1 MKKLFILAACALT
14 AAGLVTSSFGQVQVA
29 GTLQVDVDATGS
41 PVGAVA
47 YLTNSGAMGGVF
59 LASNNGLTNV
69 TPQIIALG
77 GDGTRGVLLDGN
89 QVSLRHFTD
98 TAGTTVMLPPTQLT
112 GANPMFSVEVWM
124 YKATINDETGPVAWG
139 TRTTGQNVSC
149 NWGRNTGW
157 GGFSWQGGG
166 YDYGWASVPTVG
178 TWHHLAW
185 TYDGAGN
192 LKLYRDGVLDKAAT
206 QTSVLNVNPAY
217 NIVLGVQHNNS
228 QTAFTGHAAGVL
240 GKVRIHDGVLDASQ
254 VASNYAYE
262 APSFTNGTPA
272 SVLATAPLH
281 RFSFNLPP
289 TNNAIGL
296 TVPDTGTGG
305 ATNGSAV
312 IQGTTWAA
320 AAIPSFDGTQLVLP
334 AYGGNSAATNGYVD
348 MPNYMIS
355 PLASANG
362 GPGQLSLELWVNVT
376 AAATWCEL
384 VYLGN
389 CANGE
394 INGPGTLSTGGANG
408 INIPAQ
414 ISGNAEQSGFRS
426 TDVGNWTISARFI
439 GSRKHIVVTWD
450 EASNLVKIYHEGI
463 QVGQFVVTGKMNT
476 VTDVNNWLGRSGWN
490 DPDCPANYREFRI
503 YNRVLSAA
511 EVRHDYLVGPL
522 DAGDATALT
531 WNGNV
536 DGNWDASTYNWLAGA
551 TSTNFTDG
559 SAVRFDDNATGTTT
573 VNLAATVSPKSTLAV
588 NSSKNYTFGGTGKIT
603 GSSGLAK
610 AGSGTLTFTGAVAND
625 YTGPNVIGGGKVIV
639 SSLANGGSPSALGA
653 SSANPTNLVLADG
666 TLSYQGSPVAI
677 DRGYL
682 AASPTS
688 TLEVQNGLTLSGT
701 LGAANASGFV
711 KSGPGTLTY
720 AATGSNILSGGNY
733 PGYNVARGTVIFDGT
748 AGAQTNRTG
757 GELWVGASTAYS
769 GNLIVSNSTLLSDSW
784 VSIGRGNGFIGNSST
799 MKLENGNLIIA
810 GNGLSLGYS
819 AGLTNL
825 VSPSLTLNGAST
837 IFMPGYTHIAESAG
851 STATVYLNGTSW
863 IRNSRTLLGMSA
875 GSTGALYIAN
885 STAITNVGGYTSI
898 GTGAGSGSAVG
909 GVGTMVVKDNGA
921 YYSTG
926 DFNVSDTA
934 YSIGQCD
941 IMNNAAVTTGAGYV
955 GKAAGCVGVLNIS
968 GGSLTAPGANFQV
981 GQYGQGTIN
990 QSGGVITIGG
1000 WPSIG
1005 RYAAGV
1011 GILNV
1016 SGGTF
1021 AQTNA
1026 TTDLMIPEEGTATL
1040 NVSGTG
1046 LVSLAGR
1053 LRMGNVGYPNG
1064 TVNLDGGTIVT
1075 KRVWTA
1081 AFGNTSFYF
1090 NGGLLQA
1097 AAGAD
1102 SDFMSGLSYASVLSG
1117 GARIDSAGNDII
1129 IAQDLNTDGTG
1140 GGLAK
1145 LGAGSL
1151 TLSGYLFHT
1160 GPTVVS
1166 AGKLALTTR
1175 DSSTGNITVA
1185 DGAEVSVEVKDSPG
1199 TSIKPLNLTAGSTMG
1214 ATLTVSLGNAFGNPT
1229 TAPIDVSSGGGTFTA
1244 NGTIT
1249 VNIDPSSSLSATG
1262 EVALISYSTLA
1273 GSPTF
1278 VLGTLPPGV
1287 FGYLTNDTAASPK
1300 FIGVVVTSI
1309 KLPRWEGLA
1318 GGTWDIQVTTNWIDM
1333 GTLLPEYYYQGSR
1346 AVFDDQAL
1354 GTTSVNL
1361 VTNVAPGGVV
1371 VSNSTLSYT
1380 INGVGRIGGSA
1391 GLTKL
1396 GTSSLTLST
1405 TNNNYTGATLID
1417 EGGTLVATVPNN
1429 LGTNSAL
1436 VISNAATLSLG
1447 TNSQKF
1453 KSVTLA
1459 NGTISASGA
1468 IVTAPSLNLDNGS
1481 VGAVLAGGTL
1491 STFGTNTDL
1500 VTVLGSN
1507 TYTGRTVLG
1516 GSTLAVPSLANGGLA
1531 SGVGTSSANPTN
1543 LVFSGGGLSYTG
1555 PAATTDRGYTVAN
1568 GGTFSVSG
1576 ALTLL
1581 GQVSAS
1587 AGTFYKGGPAT
1598 LTYAR
1603 IGTNTLTAG
1612 NYQIGQETV
1621 LFDGGAS
1628 TPANYLQ
1635 TNRINGDL
1643 WVGYDQVN
1651 AGAMILT
1658 NTSLG
1663 VSSWLAIDRG
1673 NGTVGSSSKMTLYD
1687 SVLTCGN
1694 MSLGYANGIV
1704 GNLSF
1709 PVLTLLGNSS
1719 FTSANQCFIGESGGA
1734 DATIIVAGTSKLT
1747 LTANWFALGNA
1758 GKGTLILSNYARAT
1772 FPADYN
1778 LGDITDGNGT
1788 LYLSDH
1794 ATNLGLTL
1802 YVAKGAN
1809 SVGVVNQSGGYL
1821 GKVASGGGDWRIAN
1835 NATAVG
1841 TYNLSGGVFEPQN
1854 NFQIGAYGSGT
1865 WNQSGG
1871 IANCGSFPVVARFVG
1886 AVGTMTVSGG
1896 IFNQTATGNLLII
1909 GEEATGSLTVS
1920 NAGTVNCL
1928 GGLSI
1933 GHTATGNGTVNLDG
1947 GQLVTRIVQSP
1958 GAALGGSG
1966 TFNFNG
1972 GTLAA
1977 NANNATFMTGLTV
1990 ANVLAGGAVI
2000 DSTNY
2005 SITIAQPLVADTLS
2019 TGGGLTKLGPGVL
2032 TLSGANTYTGLTV
2045 VSNGALVVNGSIAG
2059 PATVKA
2065 GASLGGNGTIS
2076 GTLTVE
2082 AGGAVSAGTS
2092 IGALTLGA
2100 SPVLN
2105 GIVSAEVNRN
2115 GGTPLADLITVTGN
2129 PIAYSGTL
2137 VVTNTGTNLVAGD
2150 TFKLFQATGYSGAF
2164 TLVSAT
2170 PGQVVTWNTA
2180 NLTVNGTITVATAV
2194 PALPSTPTNIVSVV
2208 VGRNL
2213 DLSWPSD
2220 YTGWILQSQTNA
2232 INIGLSTNWV
2242 TVPGSSTTNHVVIPI
2257 DPANGS
2263 AFFRLRYP

>member
-59 LASNNGLTNV
+59 LASNNGVAAV

-166 YDYGWASVPTVG
+166 YDYGWASVPTAG

-192 LKLYRDGVLDKAAT
+192 LSLYRDGVLDKTAT

-217 NIVLGVQHNNS
+217 NIVLGVQH
-228 QTAFTGHAAGVL
+228 AGTGWFGFASGVL
-240 GKVRIHDGVLDASQ
+240 ARVRIHDGVLDASQ

-262 APSFTNGTPA
+262 APSFMNGTPA
-272 SVLATAPLH
+272 SALATAPLH

-394 INGPGTLSTGGANG
+394 ITGPGTASTGGANG
-408 INIPAQ
+408 ILIPAQ

-426 TDVGNWTISARFI
+426 TGVGNWTISARFI

-450 EASNLVKIYHEGI
+450 EASDLVKIYHEGI

-490 DPDCPANYREFRI
+490 DADCAANYREFRI

-511 EVRHDYLVGPL
+511 EVRRNYLVGPL

-536 DGNWDASTYNWLAGA
+536 DGKWDASTYNWLAGA

-573 VNLAATVSPKSTLAV
+573 VNLVATVSPKSTLAV

-625 YTGPNVIGGGKVIV
+625 YTGPNVIGGGKVVV

-711 KSGPGTLTY
+711 KSGPGTLTC

-757 GELWVGASTAYS
+757 GELWVGASTTYS

-784 VSIGRGNGFIGNSST
+784 VAIGRGNGAIGNTST

-837 IFMPGYTHIAESAG
+837 IFMPGYIHIAESAG

-909 GVGTMVVKDNGA
+909 GVGAMVVKDNGA

-926 DFNVSDTA
+926 DFNVSDLT
-934 YSIGQCD
+934 YSMGQCD
-941 IMNNAAVTTGAGYV
+941 IMNNATVTTGAGYI
-955 GKAAGCVGVLNIS
+955 GKAVNCVGVLNIS
-968 GGSLTAPGANFQV
+968 GGSLTAAGANFQV
-981 GQYGQGTIN
+981 GQYGQGTVN
-990 QSGGVITIGG
+990 QSGGVFTVGG

-1005 RYAAGV
+1005 RFAAGV
-1011 GILNV
+1011 GSLNV

-1021 AQTNA
+1021 AQTNT

-1040 NVSGTG
+1040 NVTGTG

-1053 LRMGNVGYPNG
+1053 LRMGNGGVAPNG
-1064 TVNLDGGTIVT
+1064 TVYLNGGTIVT
-1075 KRVWTA
+1075 RRIWTA
-1081 AFGNTSFYF
+1081 VPGGFSAFYF
-1090 NGGLLQA
+1090 NGGVLQA

-1102 SDFMSGLSYASVLSG
+1102 SDFMSGLSIAYVAPG
-1117 GARIDSAGNDII
+1117 GARIDSAGNNIT
-1129 IAQDLNTDGTG
+1129 IAQDLQDNA
-1140 GGLAK
+1140 GGLTK
-1145 LGAGSL
+1145 LGAGTL
-1151 TLSGYLFHT
+1151 TLSGYLYYT
-1160 GPTVVS
+1160 GPTLVS
-1166 AGKLALTTR
+1166 QGTLATSTR
-1175 DSSTGNITVA
+1175 SSGNGNITVA
-1185 DGAEVSVEVKDSPG
+1185 DGAELSVEVKDPG
-1199 TSIKPLNLTAGSTMG
+1199 TSINPADLTVGSTGG
-1214 ATLTVSLGNAFGNPT
+1214 AMLTISLGNAFGNPT
-1229 TAPIDVSSGGGTFTA
+1229 TAPISVGGTLTL
-1244 NGTIT
+1244 NGVTT
-1249 VNIDPSSSLSATG
+1249 VNIDPSSSLNATG
-1262 EVALISYSTLA
+1262 LVPLISYLGPKA
-1273 GSPTF
+1273 GTGSF

-1287 FGYLTNDTAASPK
+1287 FATLTDNGTGLVSLN
-1300 FIGVVVTSI
+1300 VTSI

-1318 GGTWDIQVTTNWIDM
+1318 GGTWDIQGTTNWIDQP
-1333 GTLLPEYYYQGSR
+1333 TLLPDYYYQGSL
-1346 AVFDDQAL
+1346 ALFDDQAQ

-1361 VTNVAPGGVV
+1361 VTNVTPGGVV
-1371 VSNSTLSYT
+1371 VSNNALSYA
-1380 INGVGRIGGSA
+1380 ISGVGRISGSA
-1391 GLTKL
+1391 GLTKV
-1396 GTSSLTLST
+1396 GTNSLTLST

-1417 EGGTLVATVPNN
+1417 EGGTLVSTVANN
-1429 LGTNSAL
+1429 LGTNSVL
-1436 VISNAATLSLG
+1436 VISNASTLSLG
-1447 TNSQKF
+1447 ANSQKF

-1459 NGTISASGA
+1459 NGTIAASGA
-1468 IVTAPSLNLDNGS
+1468 TVTAPSLNLDNGS

-1491 STFGTNTDL
+1491 TTFGTNTDL

-1516 GSTLAVPSLANGGLA
+1516 GSTLVVPSLANGGLA
-1531 SGVGTSSANPTN
+1531 SGVGVSSANPTN

-1555 PAATTDRGYTVAN
+1555 PAATTDRGYSVAN
-1568 GGTFSVSG
+1568 GGTLSVSG

-1581 GQVSAS
+1581 GQVSAT
-1587 AGTFYKGGPAT
+1587 AGAFNKGGPAT

-1603 IGTNTLTAG
+1603 TGTNTLTVG
-1612 NYQIGQETV
+1612 NYQIGQGIV

-1628 TPANYLQ
+1628 TPTNYLQ
-1635 TNRINGDL
+1635 TNRINGEL
-1643 WVGYDQVN
+1643 WIGYDQVN
-1651 AGAMILT
+1651 AGALLLT
-1658 NTSLG
+1658 NTSLD
-1663 VSSWLAIDRG
+1663 VSSWLAMDRG
-1673 NGTVGSSSKMTLYD
+1673 NGTVGSSSRMTLYD
-1687 SVLTCGN
+1687 SVLTCGD
-1694 MSLGYANGIV
+1694 MSMGYANGIA

-1709 PVLTLLGNSS
+1709 PVVTLLGNSS
-1719 FTSANQCFIGESGGA
+1719 LTSANQCFIGESGGA

-1747 LTANWFALGNA
+1747 LTANWFALGNS

-1778 LGDITDGNGT
+1778 LGDVANGNGT
-1788 LYLSDH
+1788 LYLSDN

-1809 SVGVVNQSGGYL
+1809 SLGVVNQSGGYL
-1821 GKVASGGGDWRIAN
+1821 GKAASGGGDWRIAN
-1835 NATAVG
+1835 DATAVG

-1854 NFQIGAYGSGT
+1854 NFQIGANGSGT

-1871 IANCGSFPVVARFVG
+1871 IANCGSYPVVGRFAG

-1896 IFNQTATGNLLII
+1896 VFNQTGTGQLLII
-1909 GEEATGSLTVS
+1909 GEDGTGTLTIT
-1920 NAGTVNCL
+1920 NTGTVTSA
-1928 GGLSI
+1928 GGISI
-1933 GHTATGNGTVNLDG
+1933 GHTATGIGTVNLDG
-1947 GQLVTRIVQSP
+1947 GTLMAPHIYQA
-1958 GAALGGSG
+1958 GAAGASSTINL
-1966 TFNFNG
+1966 NG
-1972 GTLAA
+1972 GVLAA
-1977 NANNATFMTGLTV
+1977 NANNADFMSGLGA
-1990 ANVLAGGAVI
+1990 ANILARGAVI
-2000 DSTNY
+2000 DTTNY
-2005 SITIAQPLVADTLS
+2005 SITIAQPLLDG
-2019 TGGGLTKLGPGVL
+2019 TGGGLTKLGIGVL
-2032 TLSGANTYTGLTV
+2032 TLSGANTYSGLTV
-2045 VSNGALVVNGSIAG
+2045 VSNGTLVVNGSIAG

-2065 GASLGGNGTIS
+2065 GAGLGGNGTVT

-2082 AGGAVSAGTS
+2082 ASGAVSAGTS
-2092 IGALTLGA
+2092 IGALTLGS

-2105 GIVSAEVNRN
+2105 GIVLAEVDRN
-2115 GGTPLADLITVTGN
+2115 GGGTPLADLITVAGN
-2129 PIAYSGTL
+2129 PVTYSGTL
-2137 VVTNTGTNLVAGD
+2137 AVTNTGADLVVGD
-2150 TFKLFQATGYSGAF
+2150 KFKLFAATGYSGAF
-2164 TLVSAT
+2164 TLLSLT
-2170 PGQVVTWNTA
+2170 PRQVVTWNTG
-2180 NLTVNGTITVATAV
+2180 NLTADGTITVATAV
-2194 PALPSTPTNIVSVV
+2194 PVLPTTPTNIVGVV
-2208 VGRNL
+2208 VGGNL

-2232 INIGLSTNWV
+2232 ISIGLSTNWV

-2257 DPANGS
+2257 DSANGS
-2263 AFFRLRYP
+2263 AFFRLRHP